1 MVLFDSEAQASHSS
15 RDDFMPFYF
24 YKKSGYDLKPYLKP
38 SIPILLGIE
47 DLLDARGAAASS
59 SYNNS

>member
-1 MVLFDSEAQASHSS
+1 MVLLYSEATYRSQDGFRLFH
-15 RDDFMPFYF
+15 F
-24 YKKSGYDLKPYLKP
+24 YKKSGYDLKPYFKP